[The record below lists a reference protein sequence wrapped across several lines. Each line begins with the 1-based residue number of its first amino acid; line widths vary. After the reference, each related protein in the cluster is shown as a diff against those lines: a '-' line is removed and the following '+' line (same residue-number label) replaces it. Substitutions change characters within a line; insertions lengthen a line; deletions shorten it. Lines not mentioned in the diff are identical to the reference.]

1 MHIYSRKHI
10 AHLLLFKPQHT
21 LPLIA
26 HLALLHIC
34 PREDIW
40 SAVAP
45 NILLT
50 SIQMMRTSGR
60 AECDRVVGI
69 QGPKCGTFDLTSF
82 ISFHLYEL
90 IQKRTCCINI
100 THKYKRSEWNSY
112 GHDA

>member
-1 MHIYSRKHI
+1 MMIFSHKSRSYMHIYSRKHI

-26 HLALLHIC
+26 HLALLYIC

-60 AECDRVVGI
+60 AEYDRVVGI
-69 QGPKCGTFDLTSF
+69 QGPKCGTFDLASF
-82 ISFHLYEL
+82 DLLPPIRAHPEKNMLY
-90 IQKRTCCINI
+90 
-100 THKYKRSEWNSY
+100 KY
-112 GHDA
+112 DTQI